1 MKKRH
6 NFLRDMHKIINII
19 GWGTVLGM
27 ENNSKIGNVGIA
39 VFLVIFIGIL
49 AFLESPQML
58 EKEDISASFPVVASE
73 TDTPVSDETE
83 EEKVISSHIP
93 ILESRLVDRT
103 EVDGYI
109 VETFQ
114 EYEVYKNENG
124 EVLESVA
131 TENFDYIRYKK

>member
-1 MKKRH
+1 
-6 NFLRDMHKIINII
+6 
-19 GWGTVLGM
+19 M